1 MRNVKLKQMLALLC
15 AGLTLACSLPGCSR
29 TPKLERYNRQFLDVF
44 DTVSMEIG
52 FEKSEADFQ
61 KCYESSHAQL
71 LKEHKLYDIYNSYEG
86 INNLKTVNDNAGIQP
101 VKVDPDLIALV
112 KWGKEVYTLT
122 GGKVNIAYGAVLRL
136 WHDKRDAGIED
147 PAHAELPD
155 QAALK
160 EAAKHTNIED
170 VIIDEAAGTLYLK
183 DPEMSLDVGGI
194 GKGYA
199 TENAAKLIQNEG
211 SENFLLNLGGNVRAI
226 GIKGDGS
233 KWVCPVESPEYRDSQ
248 TGDQYAITCYL
259 DGRSLVTS
267 GDYERYYVVDGQ
279 RYHHIIDP
287 DTLYPAKY
295 HRSVSILTEDSGLAD
310 ALSTALFMMSVED
323 GKALIQS
330 IREGSSPLG
339 AGFKVEDLEA
349 MWIDADG
356 HQEYTDG
363 FLTYTKG

>member
-1 MRNVKLKQMLALLC
+1 MLALLC

-29 TPKLERYNRQFLDVF
+29 ATKLERYNKQFLDVF

-61 KCYESSHAQL
+61 KCYDSSHAQL
-71 LKEHKLYDIYNSYEG
+71 LKEHRLYDIYNDYEG

-101 VKVDPDLIALV
+101 VKVDPDLLSLI
-112 KWGKEVYTLT
+112 KWGKEVYALT
-122 GGKVNIAYGAVLRL
+122 DGKVNIAYGAVLRL

-147 PAHAELPD
+147 PTHAELPD
-155 QAALK
+155 QAALE

-170 VIIDEAAGTLYLK
+170 VIIDDAAGTIYLK

-199 TENAAKLIQNEG
+199 TENAARLIKNEG

-267 GDYERYYVVDGQ
+267 GDYERYYIVDGQ

-310 ALSTALFMMSVED
+310 ALSTALFMMPVED

-339 AGFKVEDLEA
+339 ADFRVEDLEA

-363 FLTYTKG
+363 FLNYTKA

>member
-1 MRNVKLKQMLALLC
+1 
-15 AGLTLACSLPGCSR
+15 
-29 TPKLERYNRQFLDVF
+29 
-44 DTVSMEIG
+44 
-52 FEKSEADFQ
+52 
-61 KCYESSHAQL
+61 
-71 LKEHKLYDIYNSYEG
+71 
-86 INNLKTVNDNAGIQP
+86 
-101 VKVDPDLIALV
+101 
-112 KWGKEVYTLT
+112 
-122 GGKVNIAYGAVLRL
+122 
-136 WHDKRDAGIED
+136 
-147 PAHAELPD
+147 
-155 QAALK
+155 
-160 EAAKHTNIED
+160 
-170 VIIDEAAGTLYLK
+170 
-183 DPEMSLDVGGI
+183 MSLDVGGI

-199 TENAAKLIQNEG
+199 TENAAKQIQNEG

-248 TGDQYAITCYL
+248 TGDQYAIVCYL

-267 GDYERYYVVDGQ
+267 GDYERYFVVDGQ

-310 ALSTALFMMSVED
+310 ALSTALFMMPVED

-339 AGFKVEDLEA
+339 ADFRVEDLEA

-363 FLTYTKG
+363 FLNYTKA